1 MTAVVK
7 PDLVHVRSAL
17 FVPGG
22 REGALAKAA
31 SLPADMIV
39 VDLEDA
45 VAPDAKRDARAVAAD
60 AIRGG
65 FGGGKQVALRINAAD
80 TEWHNGDLDLLD
92 GLPVDYVVLPK
103 VNESA
108 AIDALNGRV
117 AVPLIPMIETAAAIY
132 AAREIA
138 AMEPVAAMLAGTN
151 DLALDLG
158 VRAGPN
164 REGLELAF
172 SDALT
177 AREGKALSFVDGR
190 GRALPGR
197 EEQRQPPVNGSSVT
211 LTIDAVYQDVLEE
224 ELLRGSIDLAVTV
237 SILDTARVW
246 RTRVRSVEY
255 VALCSR
261 DHPLPATADDMFTGR
276 RFVRVSSRGGHVF
289 PLQAL
294 VEHGL
299 MPQVALTVEEY
310 ATVPAVIVA
319 TDLVVLLPRHV
330 ADVFS
335 GWFPSLQIAEL
346 PWPGHSSPVA
356 LYTRREPSLSPA
368 QRWFRKVVL
377 AAVASGEFRDDA
389 P

>member
-117 AVPLIPMIETAAAIY
+117 AVPLIPMIETAALL
-132 AAREIA
+132 
-138 AMEPVAAMLAGTN
+138 AMAPA
-151 DLALDLG
+151 
-158 VRAGPN
+158 
-164 REGLELAF
+164 
-172 SDALT
+172 
-177 AREGKALSFVDGR
+177 
-190 GRALPGR
+190 
-197 EEQRQPPVNGSSVT
+197 
-211 LTIDAVYQDVLEE
+211 
-224 ELLRGSIDLAVTV
+224 
-237 SILDTARVW
+237 TARV
-246 RTRVRSVEY
+246 
-255 VALCSR
+255 
-261 DHPLPATADDMFTGR
+261 PA
-276 RFVRVSSRGGHVF
+276 SKGGTSNTPMGPFQITV
-289 PLQAL
+289 LQ
-294 VEHGL
+294 
-299 MPQVALTVEEY
+299 
-310 ATVPAVIVA
+310 
-319 TDLVVLLPRHV
+319 
-330 ADVFS
+330 S
-335 GWFPSLQIAEL
+335 
-346 PWPGHSSPVA
+346 
-356 LYTRREPSLSPA
+356 
-368 QRWFRKVVL
+368 
-377 AAVASGEFRDDA
+377 
-389 P
+389 

>member
-45 VAPDAKRDARAVAAD
+45 VAPDAKRDARAVAAQ

-80 TEWHNGDLDLLD
+80 TEWHHGDLDLLD

-117 AVPLIPMIETAAAIY
+117 AVPLIPMIETAAAVY

-164 REGLELAF
+164 REGLELA
-172 SDALT
+172 
-177 AREGKALSFVDGR
+177 
-190 GRALPGR
+190 
-197 EEQRQPPVNGSSVT
+197 
-211 LTIDAVYQDVLEE
+211 
-224 ELLRGSIDLAVTV
+224 
-237 SILDTARVW
+237 
-246 RTRVRSVEY
+246 
-255 VALCSR
+255 
-261 DHPLPATADDMFTGR
+261 
-276 RFVRVSSRGGHVF
+276 
-289 PLQAL
+289 LQ
-294 VEHGL
+294 
-299 MPQVALTVEEY
+299 Q
-310 ATVPAVIVA
+310 
-319 TDLVVLLPRHV
+319 
-330 ADVFS
+330 
-335 GWFPSLQIAEL
+335 
-346 PWPGHSSPVA
+346 
-356 LYTRREPSLSPA
+356 
-368 QRWFRKVVL
+368 VVL
-377 AAVASGEFRDDA
+377 AGAAARKPVFDGVCNVLDDA
-389 P
+389 ELLERQCRQGRAYGFTGKTLIHPAQVETANRLFAPDEAELERARALIDAADGGAVRFRGEMIEDLHLIEAKKLLKRAGAQP